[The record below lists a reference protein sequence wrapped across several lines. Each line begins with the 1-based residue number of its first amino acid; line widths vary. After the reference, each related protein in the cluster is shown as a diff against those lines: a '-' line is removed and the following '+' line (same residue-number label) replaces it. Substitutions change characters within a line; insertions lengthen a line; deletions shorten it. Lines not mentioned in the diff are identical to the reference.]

1 MLTQGGPDGATTT
14 AIFYIYQTGFDSFE
28 LGYASALSV
37 IMLIILLF
45 MTNVQLWLLRD
56 TTEL

>member
-1 MLTQGGPDGATTT
+1 M
-14 AIFYIYQTGFDSFE
+14 FDSFE
-28 LGYASALSV
+28 LGYAAALSV
-37 IMLIILLF
+37 IMLVILLF